1 MSDVLIAG
9 GALVAAILAAAYGL
23 DPGGVLILV
32 FIVAV
37 SVVRG
42 FRRAV

>member
-9 GALVAAILAAAYGL
+9 GARVGAIFAAAYGL

-32 FIVAV
+32 FVVAV